1 MTTAHAARVR
11 LAVEEMDV
19 EALAGKK
26 VRKQGTDQTGT
37 DDTDLFH
44 VAASP
49 ETDEM
54 RWPASFRLSLECRWS
69 CQW

>member
-1 MTTAHAARVR
+1 
-11 LAVEEMDV
+11 MDV
-19 EALAGKK
+19 EALAGEK
-26 VRKQGTDQTGT
+26 VGEQGADQTGT

-54 RWPASFRLSLECRWS
+54 RWPVLPGFL
-69 CQW
+69 